1 MLINFVQMTLFAANM
16 SSHVRCCCRWQSW
29 TAYLE
34 VSFLELSV
42 AHLLELIAGGSG
54 LTVVNG
60 LGLNLTVGSCVYHD
74 SHGDVQSWSHGA
86 QCTAC
91 LQCIN

>member
-1 MLINFVQMTLFAANM
+1 MLINFVQMSLFAANM
-16 SSHVRCCCRWQSW
+16 SSHVRCCRWQSW

-54 LTVVNG
+54 LTVVNS

>member
-16 SSHVRCCCRWQSW
+16 SSHVRCCRWQSW